1 MNQYTVTKLYEAD
14 FKEKGSKFIAFLTP
28 CHNIENC
35 DIELSKIKENHP
47 TATHHCWAYRVGAA
61 DCAEFS
67 QDDGEPSGTAGAPIL
82 NTLRSEN
89 LVNILCVVVRYYGG
103 TKLGKSGLIDA
114 YGGAAKLALEAAS
127 LKQIIPTVL
136 FSVTYPYDQ
145 QSVIEKLK
153 HTFTLYEIDSE
164 YTDDVQLTL
173 GCPLDQVEAFNKR
186 LEALSHLLIH
196 SERGR
201 PSFHIVD

>member
-136 FSVTYPYDQ
+136 FSVTYPYVQ

-173 GCPLDQVEAFNKR
+173 GCPLDQVEAFTKR

-196 SERGR
+196 YEKER
-201 PSFHIVD
+201 PSFHVIG